1 MKDYFKTLKYL
12 LALSIIMVASPLL
25 ANNLNHDVAFNKTNI
40 ADGVEG
46 AWHYT
51 VENVSPEYS
60 EGILVISMENKEYKI
75 NIQLANGNIMAEGV
89 EVTNNEVKFH
99 LYVEGTKVSV
109 SLTVDGDSISGESS
123 SVDGVFAIKGRR
135 AQPE

>member
-12 LALSIIMVASPLL
+12 LALSILMVASPLMS
-25 ANNLNHDVAFNKTNI
+25 NNPSHDLELNNTNM

-75 NIQLANGNIMAEGV
+75 NIQLASGNIMAEGV
-89 EVTNNEVKFH
+89 EIMNNEVKFH
-99 LYVEGTKVSV
+99 LYIEGTKVSV

-123 SVDGVFAIKGRR
+123 SVDGVFAIKGKR